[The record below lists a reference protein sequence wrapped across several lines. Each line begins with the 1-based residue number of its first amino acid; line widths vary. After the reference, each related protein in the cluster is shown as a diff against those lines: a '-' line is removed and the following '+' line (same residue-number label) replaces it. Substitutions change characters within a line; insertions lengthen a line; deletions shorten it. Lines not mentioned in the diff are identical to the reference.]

1 MNKFANSII
10 TRFVPLTLLGGYI
23 GALSLRWQQLTLL
36 YRTPDQYF
44 KGIGTTIGAVTILA
58 FIFALIFL
66 KILSPMNELGK
77 RIQNGEAVSEK
88 DSILA
93 GKVNKKINICVFIE
107 NSIGFII
114 GQTSVSVI
122 DFINGVYVFTPSR
135 FAIILLQA
143 VCIGTILSLYEIY
156 YFDLLFIPFRE
167 KLQIHDIKTYGRKH
181 NRPIAYKILLI
192 AAVTLVYMGVNAYS
206 TGYGLLYGDNVT
218 SNTNVMKEFIT
229 YGIICIVLNFIE
241 CMGLFVIVCFEMK
254 KRIKNVSNVIH
265 ELEQS
270 GDLSRRI
277 NISLND
283 DIGVLTSSLNG
294 LTDKLSD
301 IISSLKTE
309 TYNVADSARILT
321 DSSSR
326 SIEALDSMKN
336 AVQSIE
342 LEEKK
347 TNEIINLT
355 YADIESLRDSAKQVE
370 DQVVNQS
377 YAMERASASVEE
389 TAQNLVSIS
398 DTTKKADTI
407 TEELRIASENGMNSI
422 NTAEEAISLIQ
433 QSSEEV
439 VHTVA
444 MIQNIASQT
453 NLLAMNAAIEAA
465 HAGESGKGFAVVADE
480 VRSLAATTSKN
491 VQTVTKS
498 MSEMAERI
506 QNGVTAMTEAKNSF
520 SSINNGVA
528 QTADIVRRIAESV
541 EEQRIGT
548 TETLSATQ
556 EVVQSIASIK
566 ELAVS
571 QRQHTDNV
579 YENTKNIVTSSNSI
593 SESLVQ
599 TTSVSDN
606 LNSILNNVN
615 DCVENNTISVDKM
628 KSRIDGFKTK

>member
-1 MNKFANSII
+1 MNKFASNIFV
-10 TRFVPLTLLGGYI
+10 RFVPMTLIGGYI

-36 YRTPDQYF
+36 YRTPEQYF
-44 KGIGTTIGAVTILA
+44 VGIGTTLAAVTVLAVLFGIL
-58 FIFALIFL
+58 FA
-66 KILSPMNELGK
+66 KILSPLNDLGK
-77 RIQNGEAVSEK
+77 RIQNGDTFTDQ

-93 GKVNKKINICVFIE
+93 GKINMKINIAVFIE
-107 NSIGFII
+107 NSLGFII
-114 GQTSVSVI
+114 GQTSVSII
-122 DFINGVYVFTPSR
+122 DFVLGNFVFTPSR
-135 FAIILLQA
+135 FLIIIIQA
-143 VCIGTILSLYEIY
+143 VCIGTIISLYEIY

-167 KLQIHDIKTYGRKH
+167 KLQIHDIKTYGQKH
-181 NRPIAYKILLI
+181 NRPIASKILLI
-192 AAVTLVYMGVNAYS
+192 ASITLVYMGVNAFS
-206 TGYGLLYGDNVT
+206 TGYGLIIGDNVT
-218 SNTNVMKEFIT
+218 SNTNEMREFLIN
-229 YGIICIVLNFIE
+229 GIICILLNFIE

-254 KRIKNVSNVIH
+254 KRIKNATNIIS
-265 ELEQS
+265 ELEKS
-270 GDLSRRI
+270 GDLSKRI

-283 DIGVLTSSLNG
+283 DIGMLTSSLNG

-301 IISSLKTE
+301 TINSLKTE
-309 TYNVADSARILT
+309 TMNVSDSARILN

-326 SIEALDSMKN
+326 SIDALDSMKM

-342 LEEKK
+342 SEEKK

-370 DQVVNQS
+370 EQILNQS
-377 YAMERASASVEE
+377 GAVERASASVEE
-389 TAQNLVSIS
+389 TVQNLVSIS

-407 TEELRIASENGMNSI
+407 TEQLRVASENGMNSI

-498 MSEMAERI
+498 MAEMAERI
-506 QNGVTAMTEAKNSF
+506 QNGVNAMVEAKNSF
-520 SSINNGVA
+520 SSINSGVA
-528 QTADIVRRIAESV
+528 ETADIVSRIAESV
-541 EEQRIGT
+541 EEQRVGT
-548 TETLSATQ
+548 AETLSATQ

-579 YENTKNIVTSSNSI
+579 FENTKNIVSSSNAI

-599 TTSVSDN
+599 TTAVSDN
-606 LNSILNNVN
+606 LNSILTDVNN
-615 DCVENNTISVDKM
+615 CVANNTVSVDKM
-628 KSRIDGFKTK
+628 KSHIEGFRTK